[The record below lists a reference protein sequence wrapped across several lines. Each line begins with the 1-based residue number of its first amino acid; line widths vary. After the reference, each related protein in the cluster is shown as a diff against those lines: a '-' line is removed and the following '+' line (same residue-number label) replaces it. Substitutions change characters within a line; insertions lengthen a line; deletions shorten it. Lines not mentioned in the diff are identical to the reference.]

1 MNTSCTGEIRRANKI
16 IQVTRRAEFSHSFV
30 SCTTYTHTHSI
41 TCQLNLSERLNC
53 FSHKIIFHNLS
64 GVTENEIYQKVG
76 RCWCGCCSKYTCIYI
91 RKQGTQEKV
100 IEFEPKS
107 NRVPNAKYAHTCIS
121 NDGLKSILHIVGESF
136 TIANLSIFGFCEIP
150 FRFKSWFCVF
160 ANCFGI
166 QKILQ
171 RNEIL
176 MLMHNSQSRSIF
188 AYIILTSPCSDC
200 GSATFLLHVH
210 VYVVL
215 SSVVIVV
222 GVVVVKETRRRRMRG

>member
-1 MNTSCTGEIRRANKI
+1 MRLLFQIHMYIYPQA
-16 IQVTRRAEFSHSFV
+16 SHSRKGNRIWAEV
-30 SCTTYTHTHSI
+30 EPSAK
-41 TCQLNLSERLNC
+41 CQ
-53 FSHKIIFHNLS
+53 
-64 GVTENEIYQKVG
+64 
-76 RCWCGCCSKYTCIYI
+76 I
-91 RKQGTQEKV
+91 R
-100 IEFEPKS
+100 
-107 NRVPNAKYAHTCIS
+107 AHMYVS
-121 NDGLKSILHIVGESF
+121 NDGLKSILHIVGKSF
-136 TIANLSIFGFCEIP
+136 TTANLPIFGFCETP